1 MKSSTKRKCCVCW
14 VAEMEKEQLI
24 EIANTIMP
32 FGKYKVRRLIDL
44 LGGNI
49 MKFGYARVSGTG
61 QDLEQQK
68 EALIKQGVP
77 TDNIYAEKFTGTKEK
92 RPQWQVLSK
101 QLRKGDEVVF
111 TKVDRIG
118 RTVKVA
124 IDIVDKLLDEG
135 VKVYIIQ
142 LNGYVNRK
150 DAMGKMLF
158 NFLSVMAEFEH
169 DMIVN
174 RLAEGKAYAKEH
186 NSNYREGRPKRRITP
201 KYQHVY
207 EVSQEHSIAETAKLT
222 GVSESTVKRI
232 KKQVREAQENN

>member
-1 MKSSTKRKCCVCW
+1 
-14 VAEMEKEQLI
+14 
-24 EIANTIMP
+24 
-32 FGKYKVRRLIDL
+32 
-44 LGGNI
+44 
-49 MKFGYARVSGTG
+49 
-61 QDLEQQK
+61 
-68 EALIKQGVP
+68 
-77 TDNIYAEKFTGTKEK
+77 
-92 RPQWQVLSK
+92 
-101 QLRKGDEVVF
+101 
-111 TKVDRIG
+111 
-118 RTVKVA
+118 
-124 IDIVDKLLDEG
+124 
-135 VKVYIIQ
+135 
-142 LNGYVNRK
+142 
-150 DAMGKMLF
+150 MLF